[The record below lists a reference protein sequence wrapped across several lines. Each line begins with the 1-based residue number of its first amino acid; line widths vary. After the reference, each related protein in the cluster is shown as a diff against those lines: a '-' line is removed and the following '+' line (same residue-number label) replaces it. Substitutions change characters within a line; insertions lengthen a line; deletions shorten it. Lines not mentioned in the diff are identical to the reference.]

1 MRCAGTGLTCPAV
14 DGEGRPADPSR
25 DELMAYRRRLLIR
38 HRSESD
44 DNEPRSTPSEDVW
57 HCHRCSTT
65 WKADGGTDGN
75 LPHCWCCEQSDEVRP
90 GPALLS

>member
-1 MRCAGTGLTCPAV
+1 MRGAGTRLMCPAV
-14 DGEGRPADPSR
+14 QGQGRPADPSK

-44 DNEPRSTPSEDVW
+44 DSEPRSTPPEDVW

-65 WKADGGTDGN
+65 WKAEGNSDGN
-75 LPHCWCCEQSDEVRP
+75 VPPCWCCEQSDEVRP
-90 GPALLS
+90 GPAPLS